1 MGPVPDSY
9 ALSSGVRV
17 PAQPPIYHS
26 FEKEETTSTVS
37 PFKETEKFS
46 HEQDENVPWQD
57 QLESENLGTE
67 AITYVLGHPFI

>member
-9 ALSSGVRV
+9 AHSSGVRV
-17 PAQPPIYHS
+17 PAQPTIYHS
-26 FEKEETTSTVS
+26 FEKGGTTSTVS

-67 AITYVLGHPFI
+67 AISHVLDHPFI